1 MMDRESL
8 RRVAEEQ
15 QKDERRLI
23 DNLRKHPE
31 LVKWWILEATL
42 WTAVV
47 AFFLVMIT
55 GFAFESVAWFIEFIV
70 WLALVA
76 VATWASF
83 IRRRWRY

>member
-8 RRVAEEQ
+8 RRVAKEH
-15 QKDERRLI
+15 QKDARRLI
-23 DNLRKHPE
+23 DNLRKHPR

-55 GFAFESVAWFIEFIV
+55 GLTFESVAWFIEFIV
-70 WLALVA
+70 WLALLA
-76 VATWASF
+76 AAAWLSF